1 MEKAV
6 KEKREVNGHGSA
18 VCGPAAS
25 GAHGRLRSSM
35 STSLCISLRRVWLP
49 KDRHRK
55 GGRLGVARVVPE
67 RLEARE
73 EQQRVGDPVAD
84 SGI

>member
-1 MEKAV
+1 MRKAV
-6 KEKREVNGHGSA
+6 KEKREVNGHGSM
-18 VCGPAAS
+18 VCGPATS

-35 STSLCISLRRVWLP
+35 STSLCILPHLVWLP

-73 EQQRVGDPVAD
+73 EQQRVGDPIAD

>member
-1 MEKAV
+1 M
-6 KEKREVNGHGSA
+6 NGHGST

-25 GAHGRLRSSM
+25 GAHGRLRSST
-35 STSLCISLRRVWLP
+35 STSLCISLCLVWLP

-73 EQQRVGDPVAD
+73 EQQRVGDPIAD